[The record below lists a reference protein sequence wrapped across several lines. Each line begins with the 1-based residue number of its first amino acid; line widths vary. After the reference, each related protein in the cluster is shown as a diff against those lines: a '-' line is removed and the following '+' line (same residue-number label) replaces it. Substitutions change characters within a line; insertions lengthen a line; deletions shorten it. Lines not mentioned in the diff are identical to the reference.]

1 MLRNKLPAPDFTLTN
16 ADGQP
21 RSLEQ
26 LRAGKPLLL
35 FFFRFADCPTSRRD
49 LMRYAEVFPR
59 FHMVG
64 ARMAAVSVEPPE
76 RHARLREELRL
87 PFHLLSDPDFAV
99 SRAYGIYESDETD
112 EGPQPHGE
120 PAIFVLD
127 GDGNLAYAQ
136 VQTGPKGSA
145 SPAELMLMLLYMEK
159 NGGKYW

>member
-1 MLRNKLPAPDFTLTN
+1 MLRNQMPAPGFTLTT
-16 ADGQP
+16 AEGQT
-21 RSLEQ
+21 RTLEQ

-49 LMRYAEVFPR
+49 LGRYAEVYSR

-64 ARMAAVSVEPPE
+64 ARMVAVSVEPPE
-76 RHARLREELRL
+76 RLARLKEELRL

-99 SRAYGIYESDETD
+99 SRAYGVYESDETD

-120 PAIFVLD
+120 PAIFILD
-127 GDGNLAYAQ
+127 IDGNIAYSQ

-145 SPAELMLMLLYMEK
+145 NPAELILLLLYMEK
-159 NGGKYW
+159 NEGRYW